1 MGAHNGAFD
10 PTGVPALP
18 PASVARQERFPWEP
32 ESVNRVNL
40 ATAALRQLLLQKIPA
55 KGAHAQSL
63 LVAAGALVGFAAQ
76 NSALEQG
83 ELLTRRRDLVAPES
97 LMLRQSKTGQRFL
110 AGRWIN
116 APLLLGY
123 GHGFPLQRF
132 VVQAAAAAGVKRNQF
147 PDYWEL
153 ERQVAKSAAEGG
165 FDRLDASDGRA
176 ALARPQDLLRV
187 LWPTVRRVLIAP
199 MPLEVADEPV
209 LNEAHWP
216 IALSVVAARLMTQTK
231 SAVDPRLGAGL
242 VMEAAIIASKLD
254 PDLAERGR
262 WSLAPGP
269 RGLQIARD
277 DRRRRVV
284 A

>member
-1 MGAHNGAFD
+1 M
-10 PTGVPALP
+10 P
-18 PASVARQERFPWEP
+18 PAPSARQERLPWEP
-32 ESVNRVNL
+32 ESVNRANL
-40 ATAALRQLLLQKIPA
+40 VTAAVRQLLLQKIPA
-55 KGAHAQSL
+55 EGVHAQSL
-63 LVAAGALVGFAAQ
+63 LVAAGAMVGFAAQ

-97 LMLRQSKTGQRFL
+97 LMLRHDKEGRRFL
-110 AGRWIN
+110 AGRWVN

-132 VVQAAAAAGVKRNQF
+132 VVQAAAAAGLKRTEF
-147 PDYWEL
+147 SDYWEL
-153 ERQVAKSAAEGG
+153 ERKVAKAAKAGELE
-165 FDRLDASDGRA
+165 RLEATPERG

-187 LWPTVRRVLIAP
+187 LWPTARRVLTAP
-199 MPLEVADEPV
+199 MPLEMMDEPV

-216 IALSVVAARLMTQTK
+216 ILMSVVAARLMTQTAK
-231 SAVDPRLGAGL
+231 AVPPKLGADL

-254 PDLAERGR
+254 PDVADRGR
-262 WSLAPGP
+262 WNLAPGP

-277 DRRRRVV
+277 DRRRRV